1 MNHRPAVIPPTRR
14 GLVLAALFVAALSL
28 NGCASREAIDPVAAR
43 KQALKDLGFV
53 EDPQGWALN
62 LSGRVLFASNDAAL
76 SDDGTQTISRVAQVL
91 LGIGIDRVTVEGHTD
106 NVGSEEYNQRL
117 SQRRAEAVAQALVR
131 KGFAST
137 DIVRRG
143 FGPQRPIADN
153 TSDAGRA
160 LNRRA
165 VLIVSSL

>member
-1 MNHRPAVIPPTRR
+1 
-14 GLVLAALFVAALSL
+14 LFAATLSL
-28 NGCASREAIDPVAAR
+28 GGCASPTAADPAAAR
-43 KQALKDLGFV
+43 KQALRDLGFA

-62 LSGRVLFASNDAAL
+62 LSGRVLFASDDAAL
-76 SDDGTQTISRVAQVL
+76 SDDGTQTVSHVAQVL
-91 LGIGIDRVTVEGHTD
+91 LGIGIDHVTVEGHTD
-106 NVGSEEYNQRL
+106 NVGSDDYNRRL

-131 KGFAST
+131 KGFASN

-143 FGPQRPIADN
+143 FGPERPIADN
-153 TSDAGRA
+153 TTDAGRS